1 MIYITGDTHADFSR
15 LYRVPFSHVE
25 EWEQGTDPH
34 YVIICGD
41 FGGVWNESMQQ
52 AAELDK
58 LNDRP
63 FTILFL
69 DGNHENYDL
78 LATYPVENWHGG
90 KVQAIR
96 KNVLH
101 LMRGQIYEIE
111 GQTFF
116 IMGGAACHDTYNG
129 VLDMDDPE
137 FTQKYQR
144 LKNARKFFRINH
156 LSWWEQELPTE
167 SEISAAYETLCAYGK
182 KVDYVLSHCAP
193 SKMQRR
199 IQARIGDSTHPK
211 NALTE
216 FLQWVYNECEFKHW
230 YCGHYHQPMDI
241 TRCFHVVYENIVRLD
256 GDMHAN
262 RQLEDLMRLLKNGHK
277 VCYMLV
283 SMYYGVKQ
291 ININEQQEEYCWLF
305 RECVNNGMTVCA
317 FSFGMKESEPFV
329 KARIDVRV

>member
-230 YCGHYHQPMDI
+230 YCGHYHQPRDI

-256 GDMHAN
+256 GDMQASDDEVESRN
-262 RQLEDLMRLLKNGHK
+262 EDFLDRIRALLSQNSKTTGGNCRL
-277 VCYMLV
+277 
-283 SMYYGVKQ
+283 
-291 ININEQQEEYCWLF
+291 
-305 RECVNNGMTVCA
+305 
-317 FSFGMKESEPFV
+317 
-329 KARIDVRV
+329 